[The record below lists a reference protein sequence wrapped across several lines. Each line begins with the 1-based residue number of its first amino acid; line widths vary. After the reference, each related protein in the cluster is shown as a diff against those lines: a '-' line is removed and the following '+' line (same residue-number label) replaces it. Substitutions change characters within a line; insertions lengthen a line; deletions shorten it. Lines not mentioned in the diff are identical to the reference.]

1 MEDDALIKKIMPHN
15 LEAERSVLGS
25 ILMDNELIASAT
37 EHLSGDDFYSKQ
49 NGLVFD
55 AMCELYQERKPI
67 DPVTLSD
74 KLKEKNA
81 PEEMNSP
88 EFVKE
93 ILNAV
98 PTSAN
103 LKHYAQ
109 IVYEKST
116 LRRLIRITEDISKNC
131 YEAQDKLEDILEA
144 TEKNIFNLVQSRNTR
159 EYVPM
164 SDIVIEVLKKIE
176 KASKTKGHITGL
188 STGFADLDFKTA
200 GLQPSDFILI
210 AARPSMGKTAFS
222 LSLLEHVVVKKQQSA
237 AIFSLEMSKEQ
248 LVNRL
253 FAMEARID
261 AQNIRSGNLTDEEW
275 EHLVNASEV
284 LGSSKLIIDDT
295 PGISV
300 AEMRSKCRKYKMDQD
315 IQLVVVDYIQLMSS
329 GGRNDNRQQ
338 EVSEISRSLKGLAR
352 ELNVPI
358 IVLSQLNRA
367 VESRTDHRPMLSDIR
382 ESGAIE
388 QDADVIMFLYRD
400 DYYNPETEEKN
411 VAEVIIAK
419 QRNGPTGTIKLAW
432 QPKYTRFVNML
443 REGDRNI
450 IPAGTGNFE

>member
-15 LEAERSVLGS
+15 LEAERSVIGAV
-25 ILMDNELIASAT
+25 LMDNELIASAT
-37 EHLSGDDFYSKQ
+37 EILTGDDFYSRQ

-55 AMCELYQERKPI
+55 AMRELYTERRPI

-74 KLKEKNA
+74 KLREKDA
-81 PEEMNSP
+81 PEEMNNP

-98 PTSAN
+98 PSSAN
-103 LKHYAQ
+103 LKYYAQ

-116 LRRLIRITEDISKNC
+116 LRRLIRITEEISKNC
-131 YEAQDKLEDILEA
+131 YLAQDKLEDLLED
-144 TEKNIFNLVQSRNTR
+144 TEKSIFDLIQSRNTR

-176 KASKTKGHITGL
+176 EASKTKGHITGV

-222 LSLLEHVVVKKQQSA
+222 LSILEHVVVKKQKAA

-284 LGSSKLIIDDT
+284 LGGAKLIIDDT
-295 PGISV
+295 PGISMT
-300 AEMRSKCRKYKMDQD
+300 ELRSKCRRYKMDQD
-315 IQLVVVDYIQLMSS
+315 IQLIIVDYIQLMSS
-329 GGRNDNRQQ
+329 GGRTDSRQQ
-338 EVSEISRSLKGLAR
+338 EISDISRSLKGLAR
-352 ELNVPI
+352 ELNVPVI
-358 IVLSQLNRA
+358 ALSQLNRA
-367 VESRTDHRPMLSDIR
+367 VESRSDHRPMLSDIR

-411 VAEVIIAK
+411 IAEVIIAK
-419 QRNGPTGTIKLAW
+419 QRNGPVGTVKLAW
-432 QPKYTRFVNML
+432 QPKYTRFVNLM
-443 REGDRNI
+443 REGDRAI
-450 IPAGTGNFE
+450 VPVNFE